1 MTREYTLLLFILRL
15 INGMGCH
22 ELDANLKNIKPK
34 GTRPADKHISPLSV
48 ALLQIYVQTFAAF
61 VWKVVKQF

>member
-1 MTREYTLLLFILRL
+1 
-15 INGMGCH
+15 MGCH

-48 ALLQIYVQTFAAF
+48 ALL
-61 VWKVVKQF
+61 